1 MHRHVFSRAMRK
13 QGKRLE
19 KDAKALEKARRH
31 AGKGKYRAST
41 IMGWKG
47 GGYAGLREECARRNA
62 IAERRRAAER
72 EARREREREGG
83 PRPARASA
91 SSSATA
97 RASSRTSTTRP
108 RALPRRARK
117 GDPSVPPRAHRA
129 IRSGNPGR
137 TRPLRR
143 PPRRVRA

>member
-13 QGKRLE
+13 QDKRLE

-72 EARREREREGG
+72 EARREREREED
-83 PRPARASA
+83 RAQLARI
-91 SSSATA
+91 
-97 RASSRTSTTRP
+97 RELERD
-108 RALPRRARK
+108 RARQLA
-117 GDPSVPPRAHRA
+117 DEHERDLA
-129 IRSGNPGR
+129 
-137 TRPLRR
+137 RPLA
-143 PPRRVRA
+143 PCLKV